1 MVKSNDSYRH
11 LGPLSKWAYRALTC
25 INSLIIVDKSPPEA
39 KVPFQ
44 LLDPE
49 SGTLLYASLSNTGG
63 AAGSNLCAE
72 SVEKMHVC
80 VFVLHA
86 CRRAL
91 ELYQLNAP
99 GARACR
105 PP

>member
-1 MVKSNDSYRH
+1 MAAHFTTADDSYRH

-25 INSLIIVDKSPPEA
+25 SLIIVDKIPPEA

-49 SGTLLYASLSNTGG
+49 SGTLLYASLSNTEG

-80 VFVLHA
+80 VCAA
-86 CRRAL
+86 CV
-91 ELYQLNAP
+91 P
-99 GARACR
+99 
-105 PP
+105 